1 MTTMSKLVNEIRT
14 YSLSVSFIIL
24 VVILWEIFTTFF
36 KIPQYLLPSP
46 TATMTSFVAK
56 WPALSVELIY
66 TLEEIIVG
74 FVVGTVVAFGL
85 AVVIASSPLLPKIL
99 YPVIIAVQV
108 VPKIALAP
116 VFLVW
121 FGYGEIPITM
131 ITALI
136 CFFPVLVNSIKGLV
150 TIDQSIADLMSS
162 LYASRRQVFLKVQL
176 PNCIPYLFASLKVAM
191 TFAIIGAIVGEW
203 IGGASHGVGYLMLV
217 YSSNFDTAPL
227 FAGIF
232 LITLVGIVLFAITAL
247 FEKLAAPWAQP
258 VELTFST

>member
-1 MTTMSKLVNEIRT
+1 MVRMSNLAREIRT
-14 YSLSVSFIIL
+14 YSLSVGFIFIVL
-24 VVILWEIFTTFF
+24 ILWEVSTILF
-36 KIPQYLLPSP
+36 KIPQYILPSP
-46 TATMTSFVAK
+46 LETITAFVTK
-56 WPALSVELIY
+56 WPALSAELVY
-66 TLEEIIVG
+66 TLEEILVG
-74 FVVGTVVAFGL
+74 FAIGTVVAFGL
-85 AVVIASSPLLPKIL
+85 AMAIASSPLLPKIL

-121 FGYGEIPITM
+121 FGYGEVPITL

-150 TIDQSIADLMSS
+150 TIDQSIADLMTS
-162 LYASRRQVFLKVQL
+162 LSASRTQVFSKVQL

-227 FAGIF
+227 FAGI
-232 LITLVGIVLFAITAL
+232 LMITLVGVLLFAVTAAV
-247 FEKLAAPWAQP
+247 EKLVAPWAQP

>member
-1 MTTMSKLVNEIRT
+1 MAKMSNLTREVRT
-14 YSLSVSFIIL
+14 YSLSVGFIFIVL
-24 VVILWEIFTTFF
+24 ILWEVSTILF
-36 KIPQYLLPSP
+36 KIPQYILPSP
-46 TATMTSFVAK
+46 IETINAFVAK
-56 WPALSVELIY
+56 WPALSVELVY
-66 TLEEIIVG
+66 TLEEILVG
-74 FVVGTVVAFGL
+74 FAIGTIVAFGL
-85 AVVIASSPLLPKIL
+85 AMAIASSPLLPKIL
-99 YPVIIAVQV
+99 YPVIVAVQV

-121 FGYGEIPITM
+121 FGYGEVPITM

-150 TIDQSIADLMSS
+150 SIDQPIADLMTS
-162 LYASRRQVFLKVQL
+162 LSASRRQVFSKVQL

-227 FAGIF
+227 FAGI
-232 LITLVGIVLFAITAL
+232 LMITLVGVVLFGVTAAI
-247 FEKLAAPWAQP
+247 EKFVAPWAQP

>member
-1 MTTMSKLVNEIRT
+1 MVKIADLSRELKT
-14 YSLSVSFIIL
+14 YALSVGFAVIIL
-24 VVILWEIFTTFF
+24 IFWEAFTISF

-46 TATMTSFVAK
+46 SDIVASFIVK
-56 WPALSVELIY
+56 WPALSKELVY

-74 FVVGTVVAFGL
+74 FAIGTIVAFVL
-85 AVVIASSPLLPKIL
+85 AVVIASSPLLPKVL

-121 FGYGEIPITM
+121 FGYGEVPITL

-150 TIDQSIADLMSS
+150 TLDQTIADLMSS
-162 LYASRRQVFLKVQL
+162 LNASRRQVFTKVQL
-176 PNCIPYLFASLKVAM
+176 PNCIPYLFASLKIAM

-203 IGGASHGVGYLMLV
+203 IGGSSHGVGYLMLV
-217 YSSNFDTAPL
+217 YSSNFDTSPL
-227 FAGIF
+227 FAGIL
-232 LITLVGIVLFAITAL
+232 LITLVGIVLFAVTAL